1 MRSMAGCLAENL
13 QIIRFGMMKYCLDPD
28 LCCSG
33 HGVIVLC
40 VLHDSGTKPTESL
53 GAYMKCSE
61 DTGMTPGCFRQIST
75 SLRGDG
81 VEGFRISQFIQM
93 LVPVFNTFSHCPEFI
108 PIVKTLYNICRQINK

>member
-1 MRSMAGCLAENL
+1 MAGCLGENL
-13 QIIRFGMMKYCLDPD
+13 QIIRFGMMKYCLDPG

-53 GAYMKCSE
+53 GTYVKCSE
-61 DTGMTPGCFRQIST
+61 DTGMSPGCFRQIST

-93 LVPVFNTFSHCPEFI
+93 LVPVFNTFSHCLEFI